1 MKLTNGVVITAPQE
15 QAASLAQVF
24 VVYHKRDYV
33 PIKVAAGETYWDS
46 FKSGYSFYS
55 TIDGSQI
62 NYSKQ
67 TDLLIGCYRQAT
79 GVDDNSITAE

>member
-24 VVYHKRDYV
+24 VVYRKRDYV
-33 PIKVAAGETYWDS
+33 PIKIAAGETYWDT

-55 TIDGSQI
+55 IDDNSPI
-62 NYSKQ
+62 NYSTKS
-67 TDLLIGCYRQAT
+67 DLLVGCYRQETNAN
-79 GVDDNSITAE
+79 DNSITAE

>member
-24 VVYHKRDYV
+24 VVYRKRDYV
-33 PIKVAAGETYWDS
+33 SIKVAAGKTYWET

-55 TIDGSQI
+55 IVDNSLI
-62 NYSKQ
+62 NYS
-67 TDLLIGCYRQAT
+67 TRPDLLVGCYRQAT
-79 GVDDNSITAE
+79 GADDNSITAE